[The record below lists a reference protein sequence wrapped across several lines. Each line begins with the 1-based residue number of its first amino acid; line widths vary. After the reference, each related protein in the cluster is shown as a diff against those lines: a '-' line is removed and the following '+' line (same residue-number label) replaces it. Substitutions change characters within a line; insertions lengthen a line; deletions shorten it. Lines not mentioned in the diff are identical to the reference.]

1 MRTKLLAWSRS
12 PRASSRRVVRAEQN
26 EMSRVVPATSPKN
39 QVMTTILSEYYRSP
53 LLAPAVSTDGEG
65 QSPSGFF
72 SFGKDIVCYGE
83 CSSGVAPDVQAAVD
97 FDASKTTTVSDSEIR
112 LPFDALGVV
121 ENLRREH
128 YVKRLSFGQSDLAHN
143 GLIRDAYYLLRAFMP
158 VRIRRHLQRAYF
170 KDWQNLPFPRWP
182 VDVTVDCLHEAFLRL
197 TMRAQGRD
205 RVPFIW
211 FWPEGASGC
220 LILTHDVETA
230 AGRDFAPALM
240 DIDISHGFRASF
252 QVVPEERYE
261 VPDSF
266 VREIRSR
273 GFEFNIHD
281 LNHDGRLFREKTE
294 FLRHANRINE
304 YVKRYNARGFRAG
317 AMYRNQDWYD
327 AFEFSYDMSVP
338 NVAHLEPQRG
348 GCCTVMPYFVGRILE
363 IPLTTS
369 QDYSIFHIL
378 NDYSI
383 ELWKKQIDLIL
394 RKNGLVSFITHPDY
408 LIERRSRGVYES
420 LLAYLREFVQR
431 RGLWETVPGEVD
443 RWWRARSEMKLVED
457 QRGWRIEGP
466 ESERARI
473 AYATVEG
480 ERIVYTIDKA
490 SAR

>member
-230 AGRDFAPALM
+230 AGRDFAPSLM

-304 YVKRYNARGFRAG
+304 YVKRYDARGFRAG

-466 ESERARI
+466 LSERARI

>member
-1 MRTKLLAWSRS
+1 MS
-12 PRASSRRVVRAEQN
+12 P
-26 EMSRVVPATSPKN
+26 VVPATSPKN

>member
-12 PRASSRRVVRAEQN
+12 PRASSPRVVRAEQN

-83 CSSGVAPDVQAAVD
+83 CSSGVSPDVQAAVD

-230 AGRDFAPALM
+230 AGRDFARAPCIATRTGTMRLSFPTTCPYPTWRTL
-240 DIDISHGFRASF
+240 SHSA
-252 QVVPEERYE
+252 
-261 VPDSF
+261 
-266 VREIRSR
+266 
-273 GFEFNIHD
+273 
-281 LNHDGRLFREKTE
+281 
-294 FLRHANRINE
+294 
-304 YVKRYNARGFRAG
+304 AG
-317 AMYRNQDWYD
+317 A
-327 AFEFSYDMSVP
+327 
-338 NVAHLEPQRG
+338 
-348 GCCTVMPYFVGRILE
+348 
-363 IPLTTS
+363 
-369 QDYSIFHIL
+369 
-378 NDYSI
+378 
-383 ELWKKQIDLIL
+383 
-394 RKNGLVSFITHPDY
+394 
-408 LIERRSRGVYES
+408 
-420 LLAYLREFVQR
+420 
-431 RGLWETVPGEVD
+431 
-443 RWWRARSEMKLVED
+443 AR
-457 QRGWRIEGP
+457 
-466 ESERARI
+466 
-473 AYATVEG
+473 
-480 ERIVYTIDKA
+480 
-490 SAR
+490 

>member
-1 MRTKLLAWSRS
+1 
-12 PRASSRRVVRAEQN
+12 
-26 EMSRVVPATSPKN
+26 
-39 QVMTTILSEYYRSP
+39 MTTILSEYYRSP

-304 YVKRYNARGFRAG
+304 YVKRYHARGFRAG

>member
-1 MRTKLLAWSRS
+1 
-12 PRASSRRVVRAEQN
+12 
-26 EMSRVVPATSPKN
+26 MSRVVPATSPKN

>member
-1 MRTKLLAWSRS
+1 
-12 PRASSRRVVRAEQN
+12 
-26 EMSRVVPATSPKN
+26 MSRVVPATSPKN

-128 YVKRLSFGQSDLAHN
+128 YVRRLSFGQSDLAHN

>member
-1 MRTKLLAWSRS
+1 
-12 PRASSRRVVRAEQN
+12 
-26 EMSRVVPATSPKN
+26 MSRVVPATSPKN
-39 QVMTTILSEYYRSP
+39 QVMTIILSEYYRSP

-230 AGRDFAPALM
+230 AGRDFAPSLM

-304 YVKRYNARGFRAG
+304 YVKRYDARGFRAG

>member
-1 MRTKLLAWSRS
+1 
-12 PRASSRRVVRAEQN
+12 
-26 EMSRVVPATSPKN
+26 MSRVVPATSPKN

-304 YVKRYNARGFRAG
+304 YVKRYDARGFRAG

-490 SAR
+490 SVR

>member
-1 MRTKLLAWSRS
+1 
-12 PRASSRRVVRAEQN
+12 
-26 EMSRVVPATSPKN
+26 MSRVVPATSPKN

-230 AGRDFAPALM
+230 AGRDFAPSLM

-304 YVKRYNARGFRAG
+304 YVKRYDARGFRAG

>member
-1 MRTKLLAWSRS
+1 
-12 PRASSRRVVRAEQN
+12 
-26 EMSRVVPATSPKN
+26 MSRVVPATSPKN

-53 LLAPAVSTDGEG
+53 LLAPAVSTDGES

-83 CSSGVAPDVQAAVD
+83 CSRGVAPDVQAAVD

-230 AGRDFAPALM
+230 AGRDFAPSLM

-304 YVKRYNARGFRAG
+304 YVKRYDARGFRAG

>member
-12 PRASSRRVVRAEQN
+12 PRASSPRVVRAEQN

-83 CSSGVAPDVQAAVD
+83 CSSGVSPDVQAAVD

>member
-230 AGRDFAPALM
+230 AGRDFAPSLM

-304 YVKRYNARGFRAG
+304 YVKRYDARGFRAG